1 MLGFIKIILRRGAP
15 IMAAPIER
23 VAPPSPDELINRAR
37 DMVPEI
43 RALAEE
49 TERKRT
55 ISPYIIDK
63 IRDAELLRTCRPKKF
78 GGFEHDAV
86 VALEIALVIS
96 GACASTG
103 WTMNGTLSNG
113 ISFGH
118 FPIEAQRELWGDD
131 SDPFT
136 CACFAPTGAAVP
148 TEGGY
153 VLSGNWAF
161 ASGCDHSSWIRLGA
175 VIGGTDAAPPSEGA
189 FFLLP
194 IDDVEIEDNWFVCGL
209 AGTGSKNIIVREA
222 FVPKHRVLLFA
233 DTRSGRTPGAQ
244 HHDNPLYRLP
254 LLVLGATMLAS
265 TAVGAARGALEAYL
279 GATSGRRTRGAL
291 AGGGL
296 AMAEF
301 ATVQLRFAEASA
313 AIDAA
318 EMLLLAD
325 LRHAMEKLRAG
336 EEISVANR
344 IRCRRNQAYA
354 TKLALQA
361 VEALN
366 ASTGGYGLMLS
377 NPVQRAWRDVNAVA
391 RHVSLNWD
399 VVGTMYGQHAFGLE
413 PRGQY

>member
-1 MLGFIKIILRRGAP
+1 MTTAAVRR
-15 IMAAPIER
+15 MAAPTPE
-23 VAPPSPDELINRAR
+23 ELIARAR
-37 DMVPEI
+37 ALVPEI

-49 TERKRT
+49 TERNRT
-55 ISPYIIDK
+55 ISPHIVTR
-63 IRDAELLRTCRPKKF
+63 IRDAELLRTTRPREF
-78 GGFEHDAV
+78 GGFAYDAV
-86 VALEIALVIS
+86 VALEIALAIS
-96 GACASTG
+96 AACASTG
-103 WTMNGTLSNG
+103 WAVNGALANG

-118 FPIEAQRELWGDD
+118 FPIETQRELWGDGA
-131 SDPFT
+131 DPFT
-136 CACFAPTGAAVP
+136 CACFAPTGTAVP

-153 VLSGNWAF
+153 VLNGNWSF

-175 VIGGTDAAPPSEGA
+175 MITPAGAAPRHDGA

-194 IDDVEIEDNWFVCGL
+194 IGDVEIEDNWFVCGL
-209 AGTGSKNIIVREA
+209 SGTGSKNIIVRDA
-222 FVPKHRVLLFA
+222 FVPKHRTLLFA
-233 DTRSGRTPGAQ
+233 ETRSGRTPGAQ
-244 HHDNPLYRLP
+244 HHENPLYRLP

-265 TAVGAARGALEAYL
+265 TAVGAAGGALDAYL
-279 GATSGRRTRGAL
+279 EMTTGRKTRGAL

-313 AIDAA
+313 AVETA
-318 EMLLLAD
+318 EMILLAD
-325 LRHAMEKLRAG
+325 LKTAMQKLRSG
-336 EEISVANR
+336 EEITVADR

-354 TKLALQA
+354 TKLAVEA

-366 ASTGGYGLMLS
+366 ASTGGYGLFLD

-399 VVGTMYGQHAFGLE
+399 AVGTMYGQYAFGLE

>member
-1 MLGFIKIILRRGAP
+1 MTGAV
-15 IMAAPIER
+15 IRR
-23 VAPPSPDELINRAR
+23 VAHRRPEELIARAR

-43 RALAEE
+43 RELAEA
-49 TERKRT
+49 TERNRN
-55 ISPYIIDK
+55 IAPHIVAK
-63 IRDAELLRTCRPKKF
+63 IRDAELLRTCRPKEF
-78 GGFEHDAV
+78 GGFEYDAV
-86 VALEIALVIS
+86 VALEIALAVS
-96 GACASTG
+96 AACASTG
-103 WTMNGTLSNG
+103 WALNGALSNG

-118 FPIEAQRELWGDD
+118 FPIEAQRELWGGGA
-131 SDPFT
+131 DPFS
-136 CACFAPTGAAVP
+136 CACFAPTGTAVP

-153 VLSGNWAF
+153 MLNGKWSF
-161 ASGCDHSSWIRLGA
+161 ASGCDHSSWIKLGA
-175 VIGGTDAAPPSEGA
+175 LITPPGAVPPYEGA

-194 IDDVEIEDNWFVCGL
+194 IGDAEIEDNWFVCGL
-209 AGTGSKNIIVREA
+209 SGTGSKNVIVHQA
-222 FVPKHRVLLFA
+222 FVPQRRVLLFA

-244 HHDNPLYRLP
+244 YHKNPLYRLP

-265 TAVGAARGALEAYL
+265 TAVGAAKGALEAYL
-279 GATSGRRTRGAL
+279 AMTSGRETRGAL

-313 AIDAA
+313 AVEAA
-318 EMLLLAD
+318 EMILVTD
-325 LRHAMEKLRAG
+325 LRKAMQKLRAG
-336 EEISVANR
+336 EEITVADR

-354 TKLALQA
+354 TKLAVQA

-366 ASTGGYGLMLS
+366 ASTGGYGLLLS

-399 VVGTMYGQHAFGLE
+399 AVGTMYGQHAFGLE